1 MHSPLATRG
10 ANFAFAAR
18 LIGDLAAGGAG
29 HAVLCPGSR
38 SAPLAAVAAT
48 TPGLR
53 VFAQLDERSAAYF
66 ALGLCRAR
74 RAPVLLICTSGTAA
88 ANFAPAVAEA
98 SLSRAPLLL
107 LCADRPPEMRG
118 WGAAQTIDQVN
129 LFGSHVRWFAEAP
142 APCESQPQLALARAL
157 AERALH
163 ESQSRIPGPVHLNL
177 PFREPLHPA
186 AFAGAAAP
194 APSTASAAAPAP
206 ALTAAPV
213 RSAAGAGGVDSAMVE
228 QFAARFAEAQRPV
241 IVAGPWDARAN
252 SARAVCNFAQQLG
265 APLLAEPLSQLRA
278 GDFVS
283 TTPLIAAADAIL
295 RSDSCAAAL
304 APDLVLRLGAAPTSR
319 AIQRWLDLH
328 ASAELIALDEH
339 GGRRDPQQRVDWW
352 IAAEPAALLT
362 AAAPRASHTT
372 EARTEAREWCARWR
386 AAEQRAWAALR
397 EAEPGALLPPAIVR
411 AALAALPENGV
422 LALANSLAI
431 RDAESFAPPQ
441 RRALRFLCN
450 RGANG
455 IDGTISTA
463 LGAAA
468 SGAEVTL
475 LCGDL
480 AFLHDVGALFT
491 AQRSALRCTIII
503 VNDGGGGIFDHLPIA
518 AQKEEVNF
526 EECFRLAH
534 SLSLAPLAH
543 AFGCNAVQVQ
553 DESEL
558 RAALATSAPGLR
570 VIEARIAAAE
580 NARFH
585 RAAFAAVAQAL
596 EPAS

>member
-1 MHSPLATRG
+1 MLSPLASGG

-18 LIGDLAAGGAG
+18 LIGDLTAGGAG
-29 HAVLCPGSR
+29 GAVLCPGSR

-53 VFAQLDERSAAYF
+53 VFPQLDERSAGYF

-98 SLSRAPLLL
+98 SLSRAPLVL

-118 WGAAQTIDQVN
+118 WGAAQTIDQVQ

-142 APCESQPQLALARAL
+142 APSESQPQLALARAL

-186 AFAGAAAP
+186 PRVAASANAP
-194 APSTASAAAPAP
+194 APTDSLAR
-206 ALTAAPV
+206 ALSAAPV
-213 RSAAGAGGVDSAMVE
+213 RSAAGDALAE
-228 QFAARFAEAQRPV
+228 QLAARFAKAQRPA
-241 IVAGPWDARAN
+241 IVAGPWDAREE
-252 SARAVCNFAQQLG
+252 SARAVCSFAQQFC

-283 TTPLIAAADAIL
+283 TTPLVAAADAIL

-319 AIQRWLDLH
+319 AIQRWLSMH
-328 ASAELIALDEH
+328 AGAELIALDEH
-339 GGRRDPQQRVDWW
+339 GGRRDPQHRVDWW
-352 IAAEPAALLT
+352 IEAEPAAFFNAA
-362 AAAPRASHTT
+362 AAAPRTSHA
-372 EARTEAREWCARWR
+372 EARGEARGWCARWR

-397 EAEPGALLPPAIVR
+397 EAEPGGALLPPAIVR

-422 LALANSLAI
+422 LALANSLAV
-431 RDAESFAPPQ
+431 RNAESFAPPQ
-441 RRALRFLCN
+441 QRKVRFLCN

-463 LGAAA
+463 LGIAA
-468 SGAEVTL
+468 SGAEVAL

-491 AQRSALRCTIII
+491 AQRSALRCTILV

-518 AQKEEVNF
+518 AQKEEVRF
-526 EECFRLAH
+526 EECFRLIHNMA
-534 SLSLAPLAH
+534 LAPLAR
-543 AFGCNAVQVQ
+543 AFGCTAVQVQ
-553 DESEL
+553 DESQL
-558 RAALATSAPGLR
+558 RAALEDSAPGLR
-570 VIEARIAAAE
+570 VIEARIAAEE

-585 RAAFAAVAQAL
+585 RAAFAAVARAL
-596 EPAS
+596 EPAP

>member
-1 MHSPLATRG
+1 MYSPLASGG

-18 LIGDLAAGGAG
+18 LIGDLSAGGAG
-29 HAVLCPGSR
+29 DAVLCPGSR

-53 VFAQLDERSAAYF
+53 VFPQLDERSAAYF

-118 WGAAQTIDQVN
+118 WGAAQTIDQVQ

-177 PFREPLHPA
+177 PFCEPLHPA
-186 AFAGAAAP
+186 ARAAASANGAPAPAAAPVPALAAAP
-194 APSTASAAAPAP
+194 ARST
-206 ALTAAPV
+206 
-213 RSAAGAGGVDSAMVE
+213 AGAGAVDGALAE

-241 IVAGPWDARAN
+241 IVAGPWEAREE
-252 SARAVCNFAQQLG
+252 SARAVCDFAQQLC

-283 TTPLIAAADAIL
+283 ATPLVAAADAIL

-304 APDLVLRLGAAPTSR
+304 APDLVLRIGAAPTSR
-319 AIQRWLDLH
+319 AIHRWLDLH

-339 GGRRDPQQRVDWW
+339 GGRRDPQHRVDWW
-352 IAAEPAALLT
+352 IEAEPAALL
-362 AAAPRASHTT
+362 AAAPRASRS
-372 EARTEAREWCARWR
+372 EARGWCARWR

-397 EAEPGALLPPAIVR
+397 DAEPGGALLPPAIVR

-422 LALANSLAI
+422 LALANSLAV

-468 SGAEVTL
+468 SGAEVAL

-518 AQKEEVNF
+518 AQKEAVRF

-534 SLSLAPLAH
+534 NLSLTPLAR
-543 AFGCNAVQVQ
+543 AFGCSAVQVQ
-553 DESEL
+553 NESEL
-558 RAALATSAPGLR
+558 RAALANAAPGLR
-570 VIEARIAAAE
+570 IIEARIAAEE

-596 EPAS
+596 EPAP

>member
-1 MHSPLATRG
+1 MLSPLATRG

-18 LIGDLAAGGAG
+18 LIGDLTAGGAG

-48 TPGLR
+48 TPGLQ
-53 VFAQLDERSAAYF
+53 VFPQLDERSAAYF

-98 SLSRAPLLL
+98 NLSRAPLLL

-157 AERALH
+157 AGRALH

-186 AFAGAAAP
+186 ASAGAPASAP
-194 APSTASAAAPAP
+194 AVAPVRASAAAPM
-206 ALTAAPV
+206 
-213 RSAAGAGGVDSAMVE
+213 RSAAGAGGVDGALAE
-228 QFAARFAEAQRPV
+228 QFAARFAEARRPV
-241 IVAGPWDARAN
+241 IVAGPWDARAD
-252 SARAVCNFAQQLG
+252 SARAVCNFAQQRC

-283 TTPLIAAADAIL
+283 AAPLIAAADAIL

-304 APDLVLRLGAAPTSR
+304 APDLVLRIGAAPTSR
-319 AIQRWLDLH
+319 AIHRWLDLH
-328 ASAELIALDEH
+328 ASAELIAVDEH
-339 GGRRDPQQRVDWW
+339 GGRRDPQHRVDWW
-352 IAAEPAALLT
+352 IEAEPAALL
-362 AAAPRASHTT
+362 AAAPRAPRS
-372 EARTEAREWCARWR
+372 EAREWCARWL
-386 AAEQRAWAALR
+386 AAEQRAWTALR
-397 EAEPGALLPPAIVR
+397 GAEPGALLPPAIVR

-422 LALANSLAI
+422 LALANSLAV

-455 IDGTISTA
+455 IDGAISTA
-463 LGAAA
+463 LGIAA

-491 AQRSALRCTIII
+491 AQRNALRCTIII

-518 AQKEEVNF
+518 AQKDEVHF

-534 SLSLAPLAH
+534 NLALTPLAR
-543 AFGCNAVQVQ
+543 AFGCAAVQVQ

-558 RAALATSAPGLR
+558 RAALASSAPGLR
-570 VIEARIAAAE
+570 IIEARIASAE

-585 RAAFAAVAQAL
+585 RAAFAAVARAL
-596 EPAS
+596 ESAP

>member
-48 TPGLR
+48 TPGLQ
-53 VFAQLDERSAAYF
+53 VFPQLDERSAAYF

-118 WGAAQTIDQVN
+118 WGAAQTIDQVK

-142 APCESQPQLALARAL
+142 APSESQPQLALARAL
-157 AERALH
+157 AGRALH
-163 ESQSRIPGPVHLNL
+163 ESQARIPGPVHLNL

-186 AFAGAAAP
+186 AQDAASAGAVAP
-194 APSTASAAAPAP
+194 ALDAPPVRASAAALAH
-206 ALTAAPV
+206 
-213 RSAAGAGGVDSAMVE
+213 SAAGAGGVDGALAE

-241 IVAGPWDARAN
+241 IVAGPWDARAS
-252 SARAVCNFAQQLG
+252 SARAVCDFAQQFC

-283 TTPLIAAADAIL
+283 ATPLVAAADAIL
-295 RSDSCAAAL
+295 RRDSCAAAL
-304 APDLVLRLGAAPTSR
+304 APDLVLRIGAAPTSR
-319 AIQRWLDLH
+319 AIQRWLGLH
-328 ASAELIALDEH
+328 SSAELIALDEH
-339 GGRRDPQQRVDWW
+339 GGRRDPQHRVDWW
-352 IAAEPAALLT
+352 IEAEPAALL
-362 AAAPRASHTT
+362 AAAPRAL
-372 EARTEAREWCARWR
+372 RTAEAREWCARWR
-386 AAEQRAWAALR
+386 AAEQRAWDALR
-397 EAEPGALLPPAIVR
+397 GAETGALLPPAIVR

-422 LALANSLAI
+422 LALANSLAV

-455 IDGTISTA
+455 IDGSISTA
-463 LGAAA
+463 LGIAA
-468 SGAEVTL
+468 SGAEVVL

-491 AQRSALRCTIII
+491 AQRSALRCTILI

-518 AQKEEVNF
+518 AQKDEVHF

-534 SLSLAPLAH
+534 SLALAPLAR
-543 AFGCNAVQVQ
+543 AFGCDAVQVQ

-558 RAALATSAPGLR
+558 RAALETSAPGLR
-570 VIEARIAAAE
+570 VIEARIDAAE

-585 RAAFAAVAQAL
+585 RAAFAAVARAM
-596 EPAS
+596 EPAP

>member
-1 MHSPLATRG
+1 MPSPLATRG

-53 VFAQLDERSAAYF
+53 VFPQLDERSAGYF

-142 APCESQPQLALARAL
+142 APSESQPQLALARAL
-157 AERALH
+157 AGRALH

-186 AFAGAAAP
+186 VQSASAVQTAP
-194 APSTASAAAPAP
+194 APVSAAAPVQS
-206 ALTAAPV
+206 T
-213 RSAAGAGGVDSAMVE
+213 AGAGGVDGALVE
-228 QFAARFAEAQRPV
+228 QFSARFAKAQRPV
-241 IVAGPWDARAN
+241 IVAGPWDARAK
-252 SARAVCNFAQQLG
+252 SARAVCNFAQQHC

-283 TTPLIAAADAIL
+283 ATPLVAAADAIL

-304 APDLVLRLGAAPTSR
+304 APDLVLRIGAAPTSR
-319 AIQRWLDLH
+319 AIHRWLDLH

-339 GGRRDPQQRVDWW
+339 GGRRDPQHRVDGW
-352 IAAEPAALLT
+352 IAAEPAALLAAA
-362 AAAPRASHTT
+362 AAAPRASRT
-372 EARTEAREWCARWR
+372 TEAREWCARWR

-397 EAEPGALLPPAIVR
+397 DAEPGALLPPAIVR

-422 LALANSLAI
+422 LALANSLAV

-463 LGAAA
+463 LGIAA

-491 AQRSALRCTIII
+491 AQRSALRCTILI

-518 AQKEEVNF
+518 AQKDEVNF

-534 SLSLAPLAH
+534 NLALAPLAR
-543 AFGCNAVQVQ
+543 AFGCAAVQVQ
-553 DESEL
+553 DESGL
-558 RAALATSAPGLR
+558 RAALANPAPGLR

-585 RAAFAAVAQAL
+585 RAAFAAVARAL
-596 EPAS
+596 EPAP